1 MVLSDHVLI
10 RLLAGLR
17 LPPSDYVVTG
27 SGPLLAYGLKT
38 TVHDLDL
45 VARGEAWRTAVEHGR
60 VTFAASGLGL
70 RVELFEGRIEVFDHW
85 LAGFSD
91 VDAMID
97 SAERVEGIP
106 FMSLADTLRWKRG
119 LGRAKDL
126 PDIALLERSLAV
138 PAAG

>member
-45 VARGEAWRTAVEHGR
+45 VARGEAWRKAAALGR
-60 VTFAASGLGL
+60 VTLAASGLGL
-70 RVELFEGRIEVFDHW
+70 RVELFDGRIEVFDHW

-91 VDAMID
+91 IDAMID
-97 SAERVEGIP
+97 SAVRVQGIP
-106 FMSLADTLRWKRG
+106 FMSLSDTLRWKRG

-126 PDIALLERSLAV
+126 ADIALIEHRLAV
-138 PAAG
+138 PAR

>member
-1 MVLSDHVLI
+1 MVLSDHRLI
-10 RLLAGLR
+10 RLLGTLR

-45 VARGEAWRTAVEHGR
+45 VARGAAWTKAAARGR
-60 VTFAASGLGL
+60 VSLAASGQGL
-70 RVELFEGRIEVFDHW
+70 RVELFDGCIEVFDHW
-85 LAGFSD
+85 LAGFTD
-91 VDAMID
+91 IDAMID
-97 SAERVEGIP
+97 AAVTVEGIP

-126 PDIALLERSLAV
+126 ADIALIEHRLAV
-138 PAAG
+138 PVR

>member
-1 MVLSDHVLI
+1 MVLADHVLI
-10 RLLAGLR
+10 RLLAELR

-45 VARGEAWRTAVEHGR
+45 VARGEAWDRALTHGQ
-60 VTFAASGLGL
+60 VSLAASGLGL
-70 RVELFEGRIEVFDHW
+70 RVELFDGRIEVFDHW
-85 LAGFSD
+85 LAGSAD

-97 SAERVEGIP
+97 AAVRVEGIP
-106 FMSLADTLRWKRG
+106 FMSLGDTLRWKRG

-126 PDIALLERSLAV
+126 ADIALIEHRLAV
-138 PAAG
+138 PVR

>member
-1 MVLSDHVLI
+1 MVLADHVLI

-38 TVHDLDL
+38 TIHDLDL
-45 VARGEAWRTAVEHGR
+45 VARGAAWERAAARGR
-60 VTFAASGLGL
+60 VTLAASGLGL
-70 RVELFEGRIEVFDHW
+70 RVGLFDGRIEVFDHW
-85 LAGFSD
+85 LAGFTD

-97 SAERVEGIP
+97 GAEHVEGIP
-106 FMSLADTLRWKRG
+106 FMSLGDTLRWKRG

-126 PDIALLERSLAV
+126 ADVALIEHHLIV
-138 PAAG
+138 PVR

>member
-17 LPPSDYVVTG
+17 LPPSDYIVTG

-38 TVHDLDL
+38 TVHDLDV
-45 VARGEAWRTAVEHGR
+45 VARGEAWTRAADRGR
-60 VTFAASGLGL
+60 VTLAASGLGL
-70 RVELFEGRIEVFDHW
+70 RVELFDGRIEVFDHW

-97 SAERVEGIP
+97 SAVRVEGIP

-126 PDIALLERSLAV
+126 ADIALIERRLAV
-138 PAAG
+138 AAH